1 MKHIVIAGGLTRDSE
16 LRRTQGGD
24 PILNFS
30 VGVSEGRDKPSTYF
44 SCSLFGKRGEALA
57 AYLTKG
63 TKVTVIGDFSTRE
76 HDGKTYLQVRADQ
89 VTLQGGGKK
98 ADDDSAGY
106 GQSQGG
112 QSGGYA
118 SGSGY
123 GAGGRPDLDGDLI
136 PFAPE
141 VR

>member
-16 LRRTQGGD
+16 LRRTGAGD

-57 AYLTKG
+57 QYLTKG

-89 VTLQGGGKK
+89 VTLQGGKSEGGR
-98 ADDDSAGY
+98 DD

-112 QSGGYA
+112 R
-118 SGSGY
+118 GY
-123 GAGGRPDLDGDLI
+123 GAGGSGGGNARPDLDDEI
-136 PFAPE
+136 MF
-141 VR
+141 

>member
-76 HDGKTYLQVRADQ
+76 HEGKTYLQVRADQ
-89 VTLQGGGKK
+89 VTLQGGKK
-98 ADDDSAGY
+98 SDDRDE
-106 GQSQGG
+106 GQSQGYSSG
-112 QSGGYA
+112 QG
-118 SGSGY
+118 GY
-123 GAGGRPDLDGDLI
+123 GAGGRPDMDTDSI
-136 PFAPE
+136 PF
-141 VR
+141 